1 MDIEQYSHTTVIT
14 DGGFG
19 GEEYGKNA
27 ILYNKPEQLY
37 MEITDEGIDT
47 IIPINLDNYKK

>member
-1 MDIEQYSHTTVIT
+1 MNSKSNLE
-14 DGGFG
+14 
-19 GEEYGKNA
+19 
-27 ILYNKPEQLY
+27 LY